1 MGEGVGSQGNLGEEG
16 NQPVSQVFTGK
27 QEALAFGG
35 MTPGVLHLSSENAT
49 CPGFVFLF
57 LLPFFSISD

>member
-27 QEALAFGG
+27 QGALAFGG
-35 MTPGVLHLSSENAT
+35 MTPGVLHLSSENAA
-49 CPGFVFLF
+49 C
-57 LLPFFSISD
+57 PFFSISD